1 MNKFRVKVAAMSV
14 FAFFL
19 LFTGHSWSAP
29 IKAKAV
35 YVEGSV
41 NVISIADSKM
51 RAVARGDTFAEGDR
65 IKTSANGTLEVE
77 FDTGDIIRLDKN
89 SDLVIKAL
97 NRNSSGSTFSIFS
110 LMIGRVK
117 SAVSKLADSSS
128 KFEYHTKAAVCGVSG
143 TPPFVVETTNG
154 ETSVDLLG
162 EPGEK
167 GAVYVRGMDPAGT
180 MVMVFSGNRSIVN
193 FGAPPLAPFLISP
206 ERRQYLNRTISF
218 KTAPKAHQAPEAKRD
233 GPATKEEAKEI
244 AADNK
249 SLPEPGGA
257 NDPAANLQPDAD
269 LGFRDAIDK
278 MTLNNLSG
286 SVSVPTQLSPEDA
299 TEAGGAEQLGNQDQ
313 GVIGEQTTTS
323 GADAPPPATSNVQIR
338 IRLK

>member
-1 MNKFRVKVAAMSV
+1 MNKFFVTIAAAPAFV
-14 FAFFL
+14 FFIILAGN
-19 LFTGHSWSAP
+19 TWAAP
-29 IKAKAV
+29 IKARAV

-41 NVISIADSKM
+41 NAISIADSKM

-89 SDLVIKAL
+89 SDLIIKAL

-143 TPPFVVETTNG
+143 TPPFVVETTDG

-193 FGAPPLAPFLISP
+193 FGAPPLAPFPISS
-206 ERRQYLNRTISF
+206 ERRQYLNRTIPF
-218 KTAPKAHQAPEAKRD
+218 KTAPKASQAPEGKKE
-233 GPATKEEAKEI
+233 ATAPKEEHKEI
-244 AADNK
+244 AVEVK
-249 SLPEPGGA
+249 SQPDPIEVKEPA
-257 NDPAANLQPDAD
+257 VNLQPDAD
-269 LGFRDAIDK
+269 LGFRDSIDK

-286 SVSVPTQLSPEDA
+286 SVSVPTQLSPEEA